1 MEALHARGVQG
12 AEDGVFGHTA
22 RVAHLGGRDLVGKSR
37 AGDYR
42 IWTTIYLHMRSAE
55 GHAYPPG
62 RRAEAKFTF
71 TFFCRV

>member
-1 MEALHARGVQG
+1 MAKY
-12 AEDGVFGHTA
+12 
-22 RVAHLGGRDLVGKSR
+22 RVD
-37 AGDYR
+37 DYR
-42 IWTTIYLHMRSAE
+42 IYPTIYLYILSAE